1 MRVILTE
8 RSPLSAEVTAA
19 INPENT
25 NTHQIVMNEG
35 DVEDHGFPV
44 YLDSMERSLVDAA
57 SGLSDPKEWH
67 PMNGAA
73 DRLVKCREALRD
85 IEEVIETFASARAA
99 TKKRRRLRAIFVPLH
114 SLCVNVVELINQI
127 QADKKVHDRLPSNA
141 PMELTKLRSHFID
154 LLPFH
159 RKGKLGMLR
168 NRVSAHYESSMSPA
182 EMRELLNTTDSTE
195 VGEWIHVT
203 IGVLC
208 DLLKLDAYMWTA
220 EGPTE
225 DTITMLCQEPL
236 ISVSR
241 VEESKIVELQALYMC
256 GKSPRMIMFDQ
267 MRELV
272 GLSQCL
278 FERKCHYRISSF
290 YEDAGPHWARS
301 LHPRDR
307 E

>member
-1 MRVILTE
+1 ML
-8 RSPLSAEVTAA
+8 
-19 INPENT
+19 
-25 NTHQIVMNEG
+25 MNER
-35 DVEDHGFPV
+35 DEEDHGFPI
-44 YLDSMERSLVDAA
+44 YLDPIERSLVDAA

-73 DRLVKCREALRD
+73 DRLIKCREALRD
-85 IEEVIETFASARAA
+85 IEEVIETFASAKAA
-99 TKKRRRLRAIFVPLH
+99 TKKRRRLRAVFVPLH

-127 QADKKVHDRLPSNA
+127 QTDKRVHDRLPLNA
-141 PMELTKLRSHFID
+141 TAELTRLRSHFVD
-154 LLPFH
+154 QVPFH
-159 RKGKLGMLR
+159 RKGRLGMLR
-168 NRVSAHYESSMSPA
+168 NRVSAHYEASMSPA

-195 VGEWIHVT
+195 AGEWIHAT

-208 DLLKLDAYMWTA
+208 DLLKLDAYMWSA

-236 ISVSR
+236 ISVTR
-241 VEESKIVELQALYMC
+241 LEGNTIVELKSLYMC

-267 MRELV
+267 MLELV
-272 GLSQCL
+272 KLSQCL
-278 FERKCHYRISSF
+278 FERKCQYRISSF

-301 LHPRDR
+301 LHPDTK